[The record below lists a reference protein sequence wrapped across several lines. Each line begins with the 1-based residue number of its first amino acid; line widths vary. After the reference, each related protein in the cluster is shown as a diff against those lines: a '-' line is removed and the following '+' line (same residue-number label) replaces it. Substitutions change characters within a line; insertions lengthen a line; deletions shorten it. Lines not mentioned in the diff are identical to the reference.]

1 VREIVQSEN
10 HYFIALKGNQ
20 PKLLE
25 QAQHCAERQASIS
38 IDDAVLDSSHGRLV
52 RRKVAVFAAPD
63 VSDLG
68 WARLAAFVRVERSG
82 IREGK
87 YFHRQS
93 WYILS
98 QVLPA
103 VRAAQLIRGHRGT
116 IENRLHWVKDVVQQE
131 DASLIRAAKPAT
143 LMALLHAWAIS
154 AFRKAGH
161 DSLTKALRLFSHD
174 LKQLI
179 SFL

>member
-1 VREIVQSEN
+1 MELLSGGGIGGKTYNPPALE
-10 HYFIALKGNQ
+10 HYDIAC
-20 PKLLE
+20 LLF
-25 QAQHCAERQASIS
+25 HNSS

-116 IENRLHWVKDVVQQE
+116 IENRLH
-131 DASLIRAAKPAT
+131 
-143 LMALLHAWAIS
+143 
-154 AFRKAGH
+154 
-161 DSLTKALRLFSHD
+161 
-174 LKQLI
+174 
-179 SFL
+179 

>member
-10 HYFIALKGNQ
+10 HYCIALKGNQ

-25 QAQHCAERQASIS
+25 QAQHCAERQAPIS

-52 RRKVAVFAAPD
+52 RRKVEVFAAPD

-103 VRAAQLIRGHRGT
+103 VRAATDCIGLRMWCSRKMHR
-116 IENRLHWVKDVVQQE
+116 
-131 DASLIRAAKPAT
+131 
-143 LMALLHAWAIS
+143 
-154 AFRKAGH
+154 
-161 DSLTKALRLFSHD
+161 
-174 LKQLI
+174 
-179 SFL
+179 